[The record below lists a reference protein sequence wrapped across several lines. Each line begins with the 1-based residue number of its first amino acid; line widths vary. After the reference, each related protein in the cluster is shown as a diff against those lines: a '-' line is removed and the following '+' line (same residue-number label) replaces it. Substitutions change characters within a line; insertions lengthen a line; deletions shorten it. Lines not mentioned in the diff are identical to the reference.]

1 MPAILKWTP
10 RIARI
15 IVLAVLVGAVCGA
28 SAHPVRS
35 VPLGW
40 LSPALALFAS
50 HANASI
56 YLPTISRANGTPVA
70 TRRPWRDT
78 TSGIHVFNDQ
88 LASGMSEAQWQ
99 FSATHYAGTQKMTR
113 DAADRLRAISPHF
126 LILHYRVG
134 LGLGYRPI
142 SDGCNP
148 SGDYIRIVEG
158 NAWVQEWNPA
168 ALEVWFYHRPEA
180 STTRVLNCD
189 WGWYLME
196 LNNTGWRAY
205 WQSEVLRQLQAND
218 DDGVFL
224 DSLSVP
230 NYLGA
235 DRFSPALPALDS
247 TFENA
252 WATRI
257 NAWLAWLQ
265 TQPVGDYYIVP
276 NVGSWITTRD
286 PTDYSPAD
294 GVMIEGFA
302 IEANAS
308 PYALEDWQ
316 LQMNRALGLVAQ
328 GKAVI
333 GQSYALGDQERLFA
347 LGTYLLI
354 KGRRTYLNL
363 ELDLDPE
370 WWPEYD
376 IPIGAPSQSAGTQI
390 TNLYD
395 ATNQVYRRNFSNGF
409 VLVNPTSSW
418 DGSGVTRT
426 VNLGGSYYRAVT
438 SGGGAVPTSGVPTG
452 TVTYQAVTSVTLPP
466 YTAVV
471 LFNAH
476 P

>member
-15 IVLAVLVGAVCGA
+15 IVLVVLVGVVCGA

-40 LSPALALFAS
+40 LSPALDLFAS
-50 HANASI
+50 QANASI
-56 YLPTISRANGTPVA
+56 YLPTIFRANGTPVA
-70 TRRPWRDT
+70 ARRPWRDT

-113 DAADRLRAISPHF
+113 DAADRLRAINPNF
-126 LILHYRVG
+126 LILHYRLG

-148 SGDYIRIVEG
+148 SGDYVRIIEG

-168 ALEVWFYHRPEA
+168 ALE
-180 STTRVLNCD
+180 
-189 WGWYLME
+189 
-196 LNNTGWRAY
+196 
-205 WQSEVLRQLQAND
+205 
-218 DDGVFL
+218 
-224 DSLSVP
+224 
-230 NYLGA
+230 
-235 DRFSPALPALDS
+235 
-247 TFENA
+247 
-252 WATRI
+252 
-257 NAWLAWLQ
+257 
-265 TQPVGDYYIVP
+265 
-276 NVGSWITTRD
+276 
-286 PTDYSPAD
+286 
-294 GVMIEGFA
+294 
-302 IEANAS
+302 
-308 PYALEDWQ
+308 
-316 LQMNRALGLVAQ
+316 

-333 GQSYALGDQERLFA
+333 GQSYALGDQERLFT

-354 KGRRTYLNL
+354 KGQRTYLNL

-376 IPIGAPSQSAGTQI
+376 IPMGAPTQSAGTQI

-409 VLVNPTSSW
+409 VLVNPTSPS

-452 TVTYQAVTSVTLPP
+452 TLTYQAVTSVTLPP
-466 YTAVV
+466 TTAVV